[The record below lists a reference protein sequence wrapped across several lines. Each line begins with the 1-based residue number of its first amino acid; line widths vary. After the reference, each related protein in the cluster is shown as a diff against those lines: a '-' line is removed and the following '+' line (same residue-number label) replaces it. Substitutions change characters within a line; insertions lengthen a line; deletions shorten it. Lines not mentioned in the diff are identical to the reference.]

1 MAQYGFS
8 VACSQ
13 NTDILLFTLW
23 HIVIHRHSNVAL
35 MKFMN
40 VWWPLTVQRN
50 LRCPQSHPSGG
61 WFLTFSSLSAG
72 AGRLCVTLVYSGS
85 DHALSHTQMLLWCLL
100 RAQRW
105 KDRELLGSH
114 GLAQGTV
121 WQVKLRARS
130 AVFKSVSWFLFQTLC
145 IQSMFLKNII

>member
-1 MAQYGFS
+1 MIKMAQYGFS

-23 HIVIHRHSNVAL
+23 HIVIYRHSNVAL

-50 LRCPQSHPSGG
+50 LHCPQSHPSGG
-61 WFLTFSSLSAG
+61 WFLTFSSLPAG
-72 AGRLCVTLVYSGS
+72 AGRLCVTLVYPGS
-85 DHALSHTQMLLWCLL
+85 DHALSHAQTLLWCLL

-114 GLAQGTV
+114 GFAQGTV

-130 AVFKSVSWFLFQTLC
+130 ADLNQCRGFYFKPYAYNQCF
-145 IQSMFLKNII
+145 